1 MGVGRYLRGST
12 HSELFVQEQRQQL
25 KRLPHVQAEA
35 ALQIQARHRGR
46 RGRRRALIAKQ
57 QVRVPCAHQICR

>member
-1 MGVGRYLRGST
+1 M
-12 HSELFVQEQRQQL
+12 HSELFVQEQQQQV

-46 RGRRRALIAKQ
+46 RGRRRALIVKQ
-57 QVRVPCAHQICR
+57 QQEQVRA